1 VFLVNSCLD
10 LVIAALFLR
19 HSFSRSYGVILPS
32 SLERVISRPL
42 VYSTYPPVSVMVQA
56 FSIYDSASFSW
67 KSDIHCFN
75 ALASRIHVST
85 QSVFAASQHL
95 EHLNREPISGQLNLL
110 RPSLSIKN
118 GTGIL
123 TRCPSTTLFSLALGP
138 DLPSADEPSG
148 GNLGFS
154 GYRILTYIF
163 VTQADILTSASSI
176 SAYANTSTY
185 NRTLPYRYIKI
196 YRTASANYLVPF
208 IFGAGLL
215 DQ

>member
-1 VFLVNSCLD
+1 MFLVNSCLD
-10 LVIAALFLR
+10 LVIAALLLR

-56 FSIYDSASFSW
+56 FFIYDSASFSW
-67 KSDIHCFN
+67 KYDIRCFN
-75 ALASRIHVST
+75 ALASRIHVLT

-95 EHLNREPISGQLNLL
+95 ERLNREPISGQLNLL

-185 NRTLPYRYIKI
+185 NRTLPYRYI
-196 YRTASANYLVPF
+196 
-208 IFGAGLL
+208 
-215 DQ
+215 

>member
-1 VFLVNSCLD
+1 M
-10 LVIAALFLR
+10 
-19 HSFSRSYGVILPS
+19 PS

-56 FSIYDSASFSW
+56 FFIYDSASFSW
-67 KSDIHCFN
+67 KYDIRCFN
-75 ALASRIHVST
+75 ALASRIHVLT

-95 EHLNREPISGQLNLL
+95 ERLNREPISGQLNLL

-185 NRTLPYRYIKI
+185 NRTLPYRYLSI
-196 YRTASANYLVPF
+196 YYYCQCFTNDNPPSVVKRFFHNYINIHHTVSANYLVPY

>member
-1 VFLVNSCLD
+1 VFLINSCLD
-10 LVIAALFLR
+10 LVIATLKIR

-56 FSIYDSASFSW
+56 FFVYDSASFSW
-67 KSDIHCFN
+67 KCDIDCFN
-75 ALASRIHVST
+75 AVASRTHAST
-85 QSVFAASQHL
+85 QNVFAVSHHL
-95 EHLNREPISGQLNLL
+95 ERFNREPLSGQLSLL
-110 RPSLSIKN
+110 RPSISTKN

-176 SAYANTSTY
+176 SAYANTLTY
-185 NRTLPYRYIKI
+185 NRTLPYRYILYI
-196 YRTASANYLVPF
+196 AQFRQIT
-208 IFGAGLL
+208 
-215 DQ
+215 

>member
-1 VFLVNSCLD
+1 LQPYK
-10 LVIAALFLR
+10 IR
-19 HSFSRSYGVILPS
+19 YSFSRSYGVILPS

-56 FSIYDSASFSW
+56 FFVCDSASFSW
-67 KSDIHCFN
+67 KSDIDCFDT
-75 ALASRIHVST
+75 LASCTHVLT
-85 QSVFAASQHL
+85 QNVFSVSHHL
-95 EHLNREPISGQLNLL
+95 ERLNRKPISGQLSLL
-110 RPSLSIKN
+110 RPSISTKN

-138 DLPSADEPSG
+138 DLPSVDEPSE

-176 SAYANTSTY
+176 SASANTSTY
-185 NRTLPYRYIKI
+185 NRTLPYRYISYI
-196 YRTASANYLVPF
+196 AQFRQIP
-208 IFGAGLL
+208 
-215 DQ
+215 

>member
-1 VFLVNSCLD
+1 
-10 LVIAALFLR
+10 
-19 HSFSRSYGVILPS
+19 
-32 SLERVISRPL
+32 
-42 VYSTYPPVSVMVQA
+42 M
-56 FSIYDSASFSW
+56 
-67 KSDIHCFN
+67 
-75 ALASRIHVST
+75 
-85 QSVFAASQHL
+85 
-95 EHLNREPISGQLNLL
+95 
-110 RPSLSIKN
+110 SIKN

-123 TRCPSTTLFSLALGP
+123 TRCPSTTLLSLALGP

-185 NRTLPYRYIKI
+185 NRTLPYRYIIYI
-196 YRTASANYLVPF
+196 YRTVSANYLVPF

>member
-1 VFLVNSCLD
+1 M
-10 LVIAALFLR
+10 
-19 HSFSRSYGVILPS
+19 
-32 SLERVISRPL
+32 SRPL

-56 FSIYDSASFSW
+56 FFIYDIASFSW
-67 KSDIHCFN
+67 KSDIDCFN
-75 ALASRIHVST
+75 AVAFSYSR
-85 QSVFAASQHL
+85 
-95 EHLNREPISGQLNLL
+95 LNSKRFLRFSSSRTLQPVKPISGQLSLL
-110 RPSLSIKN
+110 RPSISTKN

-176 SAYANTSTY
+176 SASANTSTY
-185 NRTLPYRYIKI
+185 NRTLPYRYIFYI
-196 YRTASANYLVPF
+196 AQFRQIT
-208 IFGAGLL
+208 
-215 DQ
+215 

>member
-1 VFLVNSCLD
+1 MQPYR
-10 LVIAALFLR
+10 IR

-42 VYSTYPPVSVMVQA
+42 VFSTYPPVSVMVQA
-56 FSIYDSASFSW
+56 LLIFDSPSFSW
-67 KSDIHCFN
+67 KSDIDCFN
-75 ALASRIHVST
+75 RLRFRHHAST
-85 QSVFAASQHL
+85 QNVFSVSHHL
-95 EHLNREPISGQLNLL
+95 ERLNREPTSGQLSLL

-123 TRCPSTTLFSLALGP
+123 TRCPSTTLLSLALGP

-176 SAYANTSTY
+176 PAYASTSIY
-185 NRTLPYRYIKI
+185 NRTLPYRYINLFI
-196 YRTASANYLVPF
+196 YRTVSANYLVPY

>member
-1 VFLVNSCLD
+1 
-10 LVIAALFLR
+10 
-19 HSFSRSYGVILPS
+19 LPS

-56 FSIYDSASFSW
+56 FFVCDSASFSW
-67 KSDIHCFN
+67 KSDIDCFDT
-75 ALASRIHVST
+75 LASCTHVLT
-85 QSVFAASQHL
+85 QNVFSVSHHL
-95 EHLNREPISGQLNLL
+95 ERLNRKPISGQLSLL
-110 RPSLSIKN
+110 RPSISTKN

-138 DLPSADEPSG
+138 DLPSVDEPSE

-176 SAYANTSTY
+176 SASANTSTY
-185 NRTLPYRYIKI
+185 NRTLPYRYISYI
-196 YRTASANYLVPF
+196 AQFRQIP
-208 IFGAGLL
+208 
-215 DQ
+215 